1 MSWTLYFC
9 TDSRIRGTQTTKC
22 GESLMLVIKKKHL
35 VFKEHSTVCAI
46 SYSGAATYTGHTSV
60 PARHRKMETSFLKE
74 YNKLCRACLQQHLVY
89 QKLLFQPVLL
99 AALEMQWCPTAIWLG
114 LLPSS
119 YLHWLIE
126 PLPPK
131 YWRYTEQS
139 LRKCMW
145 LEQIHTRWPCKI
157 AVRRKVSHWA
167 DASFILEKQLPSCH
181 FPLTHLLGEH
191 CLF

>member
-1 MSWTLYFC
+1 MNTLFLHWLQDKRD
-9 TDSRIRGTQTTKC
+9 TNNKMRR
-22 GESLMLVIKKKHL
+22 ESQVCYKQETSCFQGARHCMCISH
-35 VFKEHSTVCAI
+35 TVELQLTLAI
-46 SYSGAATYTGHTSV
+46 PLSV
-60 PARHRKMETSFLKE
+60 PAHHRKMETSFLKE
-74 YNKLCRACLQQHLVY
+74 YNKLCRTCLQQHLVY
-89 QKLLFQPVLL
+89 QKPLFQPVLL

-131 YWRYTEQS
+131 YWRYTAQS

-145 LEQIHTRWPCKI
+145 LEQTHTRWSCKI

-167 DASFILEKQLPSCH
+167 DASFILEKQLASCH
-181 FPLTHLLGEH
+181 FPLTHLLGER